1 MGSCVQAATLLCRL
15 ASEQAARTPVEN
27 ARAAA
32 LARFGHAPLTAGEKA
47 VKRLRTMGGSGD
59 DAIELSDDDGDDE
72 YGGGGGG
79 GGSRSGGG
87 GNEEGGLFAPMGA
100 LTDEESDAREEEEE
114 ENVQLHNGPP
124 GLCDCAICRS

>member
-1 MGSCVQAATLLCRL
+1 MFRLQPCVCRL
-15 ASEQAARTPVEN
+15 ASEQAACTPVEN

-59 DAIELSDDDGDDE
+59 DAIELSDDDDDDDE
-72 YGGGGGG
+72 IGGGGGG

-87 GNEEGGLFAPMGA
+87 GSEEGGLFAPMGA
-100 LTDEESDAREEEEE
+100 LTDEESDAGAEEEED
-114 ENVQLHNGPP
+114 VQLHNGPP
-124 GLCDCAICRS
+124 GLCDCAICRP